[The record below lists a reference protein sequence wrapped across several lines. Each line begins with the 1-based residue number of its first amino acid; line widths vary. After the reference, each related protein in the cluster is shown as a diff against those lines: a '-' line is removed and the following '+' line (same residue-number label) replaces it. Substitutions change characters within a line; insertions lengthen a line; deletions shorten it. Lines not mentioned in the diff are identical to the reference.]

1 MVSVHER
8 SNAKSWNFTGGE
20 ECLLTGLRG
29 GLSVALMKKR
39 VHKVLIADD
48 SEVERFLL
56 KRALKNGAPRLEVIS
71 ELETGDE
78 VIAYLAGDG
87 RFSDREQHPLPHLV
101 FLDLRMPRK
110 GGLEV
115 LEWLQSQPR
124 DFKVAVLADSSG
136 TTFGSKALEL
146 GADYFFSKIAHGP
159 DMAKMVE
166 GLQAD
171 LDHRASAST
180 SQNT

>member
-1 MVSVHER
+1 MSTAIKVAWFAKLIVVVLFMPAACGRQKAQSVPEPAH
-8 SNAKSWNFTGGE
+8 SS
-20 ECLLTGLRG
+20 LTGPGFGRSLATMNR
-29 GLSVALMKKR
+29 K
-39 VHKVLIADD
+39 VHRVLIADD

-56 KRALKNGAPRLEVIS
+56 KRALQNGAPRLEVIS

-87 RFSDREQHPLPHLV
+87 PFADRAQHPLPQLV

-115 LEWLQSQPR
+115 LEWLRNRPKG

-136 TTFGSKALEL
+136 TMFRS
-146 GADYFFSKIAHGP
+146 
-159 DMAKMVE
+159 
-166 GLQAD
+166 
-171 LDHRASAST
+171 
-180 SQNT
+180 

>member
-1 MVSVHER
+1 MNRKVHR
-8 SNAKSWNFTGGE
+8 
-20 ECLLTGLRG
+20 
-29 GLSVALMKKR
+29 
-39 VHKVLIADD
+39 VLIADD

-56 KRALKNGAPRLEVIS
+56 KRALQNGAPRLEVIS

-87 RFSDREQHPLPHLV
+87 PFADRAQHPLPQLV

-115 LEWLQSQPR
+115 LEWLRNRPKG

-136 TTFGSKALEL
+136 TMFRSQALEL
-146 GADYFFSKIAHGP
+146 GADYFFSKIAHGGE
-159 DMAKMVE
+159 MAKMA
-166 GLQAD
+166 GDLQSD
-171 LDHRASAST
+171 LDKFAKDSASG
-180 SQNT
+180 SAPPG